1 MSYAQGTEHYEFPQ
15 FVGSDRP
22 TFVDFNAAFRTI
34 DTKLYGLEGDAS
46 TVDGRLDTIEAALP
60 VMDAA
65 TQSAQNTADSAKA
78 EADTNAEHIAA
89 LEVLTGQHTTQIANK
104 LDSVAIAE
112 QYDPNAGTY
121 NVGAIVV
128 YNGQR
133 YRCTTQVAVAEPFDA
148 DKWTGEDVQ
157 TVIDDIKSF
166 LSYKSE
172 GYNWVSADNPFYAT
186 AEDPTSTFRVRKS
199 GRVVTLNFNLKSKVA
214 LTPNVNFD
222 IATLTVDNCKPPYRV
237 VCSVGLYSAN
247 YKMGDAK
254 ISVNENGSITA
265 IFDDLDT
272 AAAYFLQGEIVY
284 ITEN

>member
-78 EADTNAEHIAA
+78 EADTNAEHITA

-121 NVGAIVV
+121 SVGDIVV

-133 YRCTTQVAVAEPFDA
+133 YRCTTQVSVAEPFDA

-157 TVIDDIKSF
+157 IVLDELKEDVDYISIESDVYTTFNWSAT
-166 LSYKSE
+166 
-172 GYNWVSADNPFYAT
+172 GYQRTCYRVGKLVHLFVYAYGVS
-186 AEDPTSTFRVRKS
+186 
-199 GRVVTLNFNLKSKVA
+199 
-214 LTPNVNFD
+214 NFD
-222 IATLTVDNCKPPYRV
+222 GVLLSLDNASDRPASVCKGTMLAT
-237 VCSVGLYSAN
+237 YS
-247 YKMGDAK
+247 GTDTFGFCQ
-254 ISVNENGSITA
+254 IDPSTGRLQQEIGSTPSNITKFVA
-265 IFDDLDT
+265 D
-272 AAAYFLQGEIVY
+272 
-284 ITEN
+284 ITYYTN

>member
-1 MSYAQGTEHYEFPQ
+1 MSYTQGTEHYDFPQ
-15 FVGSDRP
+15 IVGSDRP

-78 EADTNAEHIAA
+78 EADTNAEHITA

-121 NVGAIVV
+121 AVDDIVV

-133 YRCTTQVAVAEPFDA
+133 YKCVTAVAVAEPFDA
-148 DKWTGEDVQ
+148 DKWIGEDVQ
-157 TVIDDIKSF
+157 TVLESINTELSDVLHFDTTSLLSTNAVMADYQDIDIS
-166 LSYKSE
+166 
-172 GYNWVSADNPFYAT
+172 GY
-186 AEDPTSTFRVRKS
+186 R
-199 GRVVTLNFNLKSKVA
+199 
-214 LTPNVNFD
+214 
-222 IATLTVDNCKPPYRV
+222 
-237 VCSVGLYSAN
+237 GLYLYLIAGNPYVRTTQILPINQIGSSDINFIMNLFWDVSDKVEIAVAVSRTHIKLYDAN
-247 YKMGDAK
+247 A
-254 ISVNENGSITA
+254 SGSYTNW
-265 IFDDLDT
+265 T
-272 AAAYFLQGEIVY
+272 CRVY
-284 ITEN
+284 GIK

>member
-60 VMDAA
+60 VMNAA

-78 EADTNAEHIAA
+78 EADTNAEHITA

-121 NVGAIVV
+121 SVDDIVV

-157 TVIDDIKSF
+157 VVINELVSDLSDVETEVAGKQDTLASALDYNINGITVV
-166 LSYKSE
+166 SY
-172 GYNWVSADNPFYAT
+172 GNLVSINTINATYTNVSDAFIPSSDRPSRAYPFSATVFNGTALNPY
-186 AEDPTSTFRVRKS
+186 K
-199 GRVVTLNFNLKSKVA
+199 GVVNA
-214 LTPNVNFD
+214 
-222 IATLTVDNCKPPYRV
+222 
-237 VCSVGLYSAN
+237 
-247 YKMGDAK
+247 
-254 ISVNENGSITA
+254 NGSISLYDKDGNSPASSDQCIIGVT
-265 IFDDLDT
+265 
-272 AAAYFLQGEIVY
+272 Y
-284 ITEN
+284 IKG